1 MTSYVF
7 GGISS
12 PSCSN
17 YTLKKTAA
25 DNVQK
30 YWNEASTIVKRNFYI
45 NNMFKSFPDVKT
57 AGDMVNRVTTLC
69 IEGGESSQ
77 AAMLI

>member
-1 MTSYVF
+1 MTSHVF

-30 YWNEASTIVKRNFYI
+30 YGNEASTIVKRNFYI
-45 NNMFKSFPDVKT
+45 DNMLKSFPDVKT
-57 AGDMVNRVTTLC
+57 IGDMD
-69 IEGGESSQ
+69 IE
-77 AAMLI
+77 AMYCQV

>member
-1 MTSYVF
+1 
-7 GGISS
+7 
-12 PSCSN
+12 
-17 YTLKKTAA
+17 
-25 DNVQK
+25 
-30 YWNEASTIVKRNFYI
+30 
-45 NNMFKSFPDVKT
+45 MFKSFPDVKT